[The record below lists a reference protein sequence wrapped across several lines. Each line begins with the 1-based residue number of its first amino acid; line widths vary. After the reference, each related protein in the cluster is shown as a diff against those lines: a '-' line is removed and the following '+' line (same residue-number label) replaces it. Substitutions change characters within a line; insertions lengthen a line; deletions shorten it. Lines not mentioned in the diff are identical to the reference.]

1 MGIQSD
7 KVKELWG
14 RNFKIVKNGLDEA
27 EVFSFVGN
35 LIDQNNEYALKL
47 ENLDTLLRFADNTVI
62 EAKKQAESSKI
73 EIEEQANKRAAAV
86 ISEAEEK
93 AKTETEI
100 IITEAQEKANAE
112 AERVLVEAQEQ
123 VKEINEKAER
133 ALAEAANRAEEQEKA
148 KAEADK
154 LLAEIEKR
162 VKKIDEE
169 EEKARTEAV
178 KRAEEQ
184 VTRIISDSK
193 QKAQES
199 AEAITAAAEEQG
211 QKIISAAEE
220 QVKEINEK
228 AEREALTAKQEAEEL
243 LLKSKKIAEREIKEK
258 FQSVHQEMLSTLGL
272 EDIDETTA
280 TPMEEATTPEPSE
293 PVATAIAEAES
304 QTDELQEQQPAIEH
318 EEAEA
323 ESELEATAYAQEEA
337 STAESEGIQPAIEQE
352 EAEAESEIEAT
363 AYAQEEASTAESEGI
378 QPAIEQEEAEAE
390 SELEATAHAQEE
402 ASTAESEGIQPAIEQ
417 EEAKQESP
425 PLYEGTVELK
435 IPPPIPF
442 DRMLQLHKNL
452 KRIPEI
458 GVTNVQ
464 RLGDK
469 GLTMELRLQ
478 SPIPLLKI
486 IGNLPEVEKVLD
498 DALSGAEGTAL
509 ARRAKAKPRPGS
521 TIIVT
526 IKG

>member
-1 MGIQSD
+1 M
-7 KVKELWG
+7 
-14 RNFKIVKNGLDEA
+14 N
-27 EVFSFVGN
+27 
-35 LIDQNNEYALKL
+35 
-47 ENLDTLLRFADNTVI
+47 TL

-148 KAEADK
+148 KAEADE

-169 EEKARTEAV
+169 EEKARAEAV

-228 AEREALTAKQEAEEL
+228 AEREALTAKQEAEQL
-243 LLKSKKIAEREIKEK
+243 LIRSKKIAEREIKEK
-258 FQSVHQEMLSTLGL
+258 FRSVHQEMLSTLGL

-280 TPMEEATTPEPSE
+280 TPIEEATTPEPSE
-293 PVATAIAEAES
+293 PVATAIEEVES
-304 QTDELQEQQPAIEH
+304 QTDELQEQQPAIEQ

-337 STAESEGIQPAIEQE
+337 STAEAEGIQPAIEQE
-352 EAEAESEIEAT
+352 EAE
-363 AYAQEEASTAESEGI
+363 
-378 QPAIEQEEAEAE
+378 
-390 SELEATAHAQEE
+390 
-402 ASTAESEGIQPAIEQ
+402 
-417 EEAKQESP
+417 QESL

-452 KRIPEI
+452 KQIPEI

-498 DALSGAEGTAL
+498 NALGEAEGTAL
-509 ARRAKAKPRPGS
+509 ARRAKAKPRPGN

>member
-1 MGIQSD
+1 MGTQSGN
-7 KVKELWG
+7 VKELWG
-14 RNFKIVKNGLDEA
+14 RNFKIVRNGLDEA

-47 ENLDTLLRFADNTVI
+47 ENLDTLIRLAENTVI
-62 EAKKQAESSKI
+62 EANKQAESSKV
-73 EIEEQANKRAAAV
+73 EIEEKANVSAAAL
-86 ISEAEEK
+86 ISEAEQK
-93 AKTETEI
+93 AKTETGI

-112 AERVLVEAQEQ
+112 AERVLVESQEQ

-133 ALAEAANRAEEQEKA
+133 ALAEAAKQAEAQEKA
-148 KAEADK
+148 NAEAERVLAEAADTSREKISTAEQQAQDVLKVAGEEAEQIKASAEEEAPRIVAEARQKAE
-154 LLAEIEKR
+154 
-162 VKKIDEE
+162 
-169 EEKARTEAV
+169 
-178 KRAEEQ
+178 
-184 VTRIISDSK
+184 
-193 QKAQES
+193 ES
-199 AEAITAAAEEQG
+199 ATMITAAAEEAG
-211 QKIISAAEE
+211 QNMLSASEE

-228 AEREALTAKQEAEEL
+228 AEREALTAKQEAEQL
-243 LLKSKKIAEREIKEK
+243 LIRSKKIAEREIKEK
-258 FQSVHQEMLSTLGL
+258 FQRVHQKMISTLGL
-272 EDIDETTA
+272 EYIDETTA
-280 TPMEEATTPEPSE
+280 TPMEETTTPEPFE

-304 QTDELQEQQPAIEH
+304 QTDELQEQQPAIEQ
-318 EEAEA
+318 EEVEA
-323 ESELEATAYAQEEA
+323 ESELEATAYAQEEE

-352 EAEAESEIEAT
+352 DVEAE
-363 AYAQEEASTAESEGI
+363 
-378 QPAIEQEEAEAE
+378 
-390 SELEATAHAQEE
+390 
-402 ASTAESEGIQPAIEQ
+402 
-417 EEAKQESP
+417 QESL

-452 KRIPEI
+452 KQIPEI

-486 IGNLPEVEKVLD
+486 IGNLPEVEKVSD

-509 ARRAKAKPRPGS
+509 ARRTKAKPRSGN

>member
-1 MGIQSD
+1 MGTQSD

-47 ENLDTLLRFADNTVI
+47 ENLDTLLRFADTTVI

-169 EEKARTEAV
+169 EEKARAEAAN
-178 KRAEEQ
+178 RAEEQ

-193 QKAQES
+193 QKAEES
-199 AEAITAAAEEQG
+199 ARMITAAAEEAG
-211 QKIISAAEE
+211 QNMLSAAEE

-228 AEREALTAKQEAEEL
+228 AEGEALTAKQEAEQL
-243 LLKSKKIAEREIKEK
+243 LIRSKKIAEREIKEK
-258 FQSVHQEMLSTLGL
+258 FQRVHQEMLSTLGL

-280 TPMEEATTPEPSE
+280 TLMEEATTPEPFE
-293 PVATAIAEAES
+293 PITTAIAEAES
-304 QTDELQEQQPAIEH
+304 QTDELQEQQPAIEQ

-352 EAEAESEIEAT
+352 EAE
-363 AYAQEEASTAESEGI
+363 
-378 QPAIEQEEAEAE
+378 
-390 SELEATAHAQEE
+390 
-402 ASTAESEGIQPAIEQ
+402 
-417 EEAKQESP
+417 QESP

-452 KRIPEI
+452 KQIPEI

-486 IGNLPEVEKVLD
+486 IGNLPEVEKVSD

-509 ARRAKAKPRPGS
+509 ARRTKAKPRPGN

>member
-1 MGIQSD
+1 G
-7 KVKELWG
+7 
-14 RNFKIVKNGLDEA
+14 
-27 EVFSFVGN
+27 
-35 LIDQNNEYALKL
+35 QN
-47 ENLDTLLRFADNTVI
+47 
-62 EAKKQAESSKI
+62 
-73 EIEEQANKRAAAV
+73 
-86 ISEAEEK
+86 
-93 AKTETEI
+93 
-100 IITEAQEKANAE
+100 
-112 AERVLVEAQEQ
+112 
-123 VKEINEKAER
+123 
-133 ALAEAANRAEEQEKA
+133 
-148 KAEADK
+148 
-154 LLAEIEKR
+154 
-162 VKKIDEE
+162 
-169 EEKARTEAV
+169 
-178 KRAEEQ
+178 
-184 VTRIISDSK
+184 IIS
-193 QKAQES
+193 
-199 AEAITAAAEEQG
+199 AAEEAG
-211 QKIISAAEE
+211 QNILSAAEE

-228 AEREALTAKQEAEEL
+228 AEGEALTAKQEAEQL
-243 LLKSKKIAEREIKEK
+243 LIRSKKIVEREIKEK
-258 FQSVHQEMLSTLGL
+258 FQRVHQEMLSTLGL

-280 TPMEEATTPEPSE
+280 TLMEEATTPEPFE

-304 QTDELQEQQPAIEH
+304 QTDELQEQQPAIEQ

-352 EAEAESEIEAT
+352 EAE
-363 AYAQEEASTAESEGI
+363 
-378 QPAIEQEEAEAE
+378 
-390 SELEATAHAQEE
+390 
-402 ASTAESEGIQPAIEQ
+402 
-417 EEAKQESP
+417 QESP

-452 KRIPEI
+452 KQIPEI

-509 ARRAKAKPRPGS
+509 ARRTKAKPRPGN